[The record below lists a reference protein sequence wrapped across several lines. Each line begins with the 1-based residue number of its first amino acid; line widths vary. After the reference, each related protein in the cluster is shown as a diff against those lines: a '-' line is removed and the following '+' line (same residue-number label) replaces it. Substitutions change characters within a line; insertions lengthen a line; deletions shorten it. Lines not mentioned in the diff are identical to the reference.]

1 MSYNL
6 PIRECPGFFPT
17 REMSTF
23 IRYKTPNPMKDQKE
37 TPTSEDLFSQYIGA
51 SEWGKDLKEPNTPDN
66 PSDNGIWELYFFL
79 K

>member
-1 MSYNL
+1 
-6 PIRECPGFFPT
+6 
-17 REMSTF
+17 
-23 IRYKTPNPMKDQKE
+23 MKDQKE